1 MDSTRISSSD
11 SGQDETTVVN
21 LIDAALHEAV
31 ACGASDIHF
40 EPYEDEYRI
49 RLRIDGLLGAWQT
62 VPLRL
67 NLRIAARLKVMAGL
81 DIANKQIPQDGRI
94 RLTINS
100 RAIDLRV
107 STLPTLS
114 GEKVVLRILD
124 GGMARLNIEQ
134 LGCTPEQ
141 QALLLDAIHRPQGM
155 VLVTGP
161 TGSGKTVTL
170 YAALDRL
177 NDATRN
183 ISTVEDPVEIRLS
196 GINQVA
202 HNPRRGMDFT
212 TALRAFL
219 RQDPDVIMVG
229 EIRDSATAEIAV
241 KAAQTGHMVLSTLHT
256 NDAPQTI
263 ARLLHMGIAP
273 YNLTSSVTLVVAQRL
288 LRMLCVACKRA
299 APLSQAQARAI
310 GGEAGLSVF
319 EPVGCE
325 ACHGGYRGRTG
336 IYQIMP
342 MTADIADIVLAN
354 GHSAQIAEAAAHAG
368 VRTLRESALLK
379 VREGVT
385 SLAEADRVSLG

>member
-1 MDSTRISSSD
+1 MDSTANPDSS
-11 SGQDETTVVN
+11 QDEVAVVG

-31 ACGASDIHF
+31 TRGASDLHF
-40 EPYEDEYRI
+40 EPYQDAYRI
-49 RLRIDGLLGAWQT
+49 RLRIDGVLGEWQRA
-62 VPLRL
+62 PLRL

-81 DIANKQIPQDGRI
+81 DIANKQVPQDGRI
-94 RLTINS
+94 REEVAG
-100 RAIDLRV
+100 RVIDLRV

-124 GGMARLNIEQ
+124 GGSARLSIEQ
-134 LGCTPEQ
+134 LGCEPQQ

-183 ISTVEDPVEIRLS
+183 LSTVEDPVEIRLS
-196 GINQVA
+196 GVNQVS
-202 HNPRRGMDFT
+202 HNPRRGMSFA

-229 EIRDSATAEIAV
+229 EVRDPETAEIAI
-241 KAAQTGHMVLSTLHT
+241 KAAQTGHLVLSTLHT

-288 LRMLCVACKRA
+288 LRVLCPACKRTR
-299 APLSQAQARAI
+299 PLPAAQADTL
-310 GGEAGLSVF
+310 GVDSVF
-319 EPVGCE
+319 EPVGCPQ
-325 ACHGGYRGRTG
+325 CHQGYHGRSG
-336 IYQIMP
+336 IYQMMP
-342 MTADIADIVLAN
+342 MTPEIAEIILAG
-354 GHSAQIAEAAAHAG
+354 GHSMQIAQAIARAG
-368 VRTLRESALLK
+368 VRSLRESALLK
-379 VREGVT
+379 VKQGVT
-385 SLAEADRVSLG
+385 SLAEAERVSLG

>member
-1 MDSTRISSSD
+1 MDSNSS
-11 SGQDETTVVN
+11 QDEAAVIG
-21 LIDAALHEAV
+21 LIDSALHEAI
-31 ACGASDIHF
+31 ARGASDLHF
-40 EPYEDEYRI
+40 EPYEDAYRI
-49 RLRIDGLLGAWQT
+49 RLRIDGVLGEWQRA
-62 VPLRL
+62 PLHL

-81 DIANKQIPQDGRI
+81 DIANKQAPQDGRI
-94 RLTINS
+94 REEIAG
-100 RAIDLRV
+100 RVIDLRV

-124 GGMARLNIEQ
+124 GGSARLTIEQ
-134 LGCTPEQ
+134 LGCTPAQ
-141 QALLLDAIHRPQGM
+141 QALLLDALHRPQGM

-183 ISTVEDPVEIRLS
+183 LSTVEDPVEIRLS
-196 GINQVA
+196 GVNQVA
-202 HNPRRGMDFT
+202 HNPRRGMAFA

-229 EIRDSATAEIAV
+229 EIRDPDTAEIAI
-241 KAAQTGHMVLSTLHT
+241 KAAQTGHLVLSTLHT

-288 LRMLCVACKRA
+288 LRVLCPACKRA
-299 APLSQAQARAI
+299 VDVSANQAQA
-310 GGEAGLSVF
+310 AGLGDVELTIF
-319 EPVGCE
+319 EPVGC
-325 ACHGGYRGRTG
+325 ASCHAGYRGRSG
-336 IYQIMP
+336 IYQMMP
-342 MTADIADIVLAN
+342 MTAEIAEIVLAG
-354 GHSAQIAEAAAHAG
+354 GHSMQIAEAAARAG
-368 VRTLRESALLK
+368 VRSLRESALLK

-385 SLAEADRVSLG
+385 SLAEAHRVSLQ

>member
-1 MDSTRISSSD
+1 MDSTGNLDSS
-11 SGQDETTVVN
+11 QDEAAVIG

-31 ACGASDIHF
+31 TRAASDIHF
-40 EPYEDEYRI
+40 EPYEDAYRI
-49 RLRIDGLLGAWQT
+49 RLRIDGVLGLWQT
-62 VPLRL
+62 APLRL

-81 DIANKQIPQDGRI
+81 DIANKQVPQDGRI
-94 RLTINS
+94 KLEIAG
-100 RAIDLRV
+100 RAVDLRV

-124 GGMARLNIEQ
+124 GGTARLGIEQ

-141 QALLLDAIHRPQGM
+141 EALLLDAIQRPQGM

-183 ISTVEDPVEIRLS
+183 LSTVEDPVEIRLS
-196 GINQVA
+196 GVNQVA
-202 HNPRRGMDFT
+202 HNPRRGMDFA

-229 EIRDSATAEIAV
+229 EIRDPETAEIAI
-241 KAAQTGHMVLSTLHT
+241 KAAQTGHLVLSTLHT

-263 ARLLHMGIAP
+263 ARLLHMGVAP

-288 LRMLCVACKRA
+288 LRVLCPTCKRA
-299 APLSQAQARAI
+299 ARLSAAQAQA
-310 GGEAGLSVF
+310 AGLGDVELSVF
-319 EPVGCE
+319 EPVGCS
-325 ACHGGYRGRTG
+325 ACHEGYRGRSG
-336 IYQIMP
+336 IYQMMP
-342 MTADIADIVLAN
+342 MTPEIAEIVLAS
-354 GHSAQIAEAAAHAG
+354 GHSQQIAEAAARAG

-379 VREGVT
+379 VRRGLT
-385 SLAEADRVSLG
+385 SLAEAERVSLG